1 MSKRNLYAFLISFIL
16 LLAVIILNRLSFQN
30 VRSYSESVDKTRQI
44 ITVLGNISNHFK
56 SAQIFTPTYNQ
67 ILQKDYYDL
76 YKNEADKIRTELVVL
91 KRLVA
96 ESPDQVKMADTLSL
110 AIQDEL
116 DTLMK
121 KNISEIIESGQ
132 GWRLYKYFTIHDMIN
147 KGIKKEESLLR
158 ERKAKLHEFTRN
170 NNLLTTAFGV
180 VGVGILL
187 YTFISIFF
195 LSRKSRWLEGF
206 LESILNT
213 SQNGIAY
220 FKATREDGII
230 IDFKVEF
237 INKAIEQLLGVQAR
251 ELIGKKL
258 SELPPAI
265 KETVVFE
272 KFEAVADT
280 GKPSETESLYTLHS
294 KNKWFLVS
302 LAKLED
308 GVTATFHNI
317 TEIKMYENEL
327 KENIRELE
335 RSNDSTCHRGRR
347 RSPRRPQNH
356 RGPGRNQTAGPRRN
370 CCCPQRCSRHERL
383 SRRHLH
389 HESKLRKRKSI
400 QAPRRGKL

>member
-76 YKNEADKIRTELVVL
+76 YKIEADKIQTELVVL

-110 AIQDEL
+110 AIQDEM

-121 KNISEIIESGQ
+121 KSISEIIEAGQ

-147 KGIKKEESLLR
+147 KGIKKEDSLLR
-158 ERKAKLHEFTRN
+158 DRKAKLHEFTRN

-195 LSRKSRWLEGF
+195 LSRKSRWLEG
-206 LESILNT
+206 
-213 SQNGIAY
+213 
-220 FKATREDGII
+220 
-230 IDFKVEF
+230 
-237 INKAIEQLLGVQAR
+237 
-251 ELIGKKL
+251 
-258 SELPPAI
+258 
-265 KETVVFE
+265 
-272 KFEAVADT
+272 
-280 GKPSETESLYTLHS
+280 
-294 KNKWFLVS
+294 
-302 LAKLED
+302 
-308 GVTATFHNI
+308 
-317 TEIKMYENEL
+317 
-327 KENIRELE
+327 
-335 RSNDSTCHRGRR
+335 
-347 RSPRRPQNH
+347 
-356 RGPGRNQTAGPRRN
+356 
-370 CCCPQRCSRHERL
+370 
-383 SRRHLH
+383 
-389 HESKLRKRKSI
+389 
-400 QAPRRGKL
+400 